1 MSKPQFK
8 QESRPFSFG
17 IVLLILI
24 PLGWSVFLLGQGIWT
39 WNQDTDPSSNQTE
52 TSRSRNF
59 SSVQDVPAG
68 LFSYGGSTAWAPLRQ
83 VVDSVISAER
93 PEFRLR
99 YIEPTK
105 KPTGSG
111 VGIQMLLDDQLA
123 FAQSSLPLQQTERNL
138 AQQRG
143 YKLEQIPVAID
154 AISIAVNPN
163 LDIPDLTLT
172 QLRQIYNGQI
182 ANWRQVG
189 GPDLTITPYSRPV
202 DTGGTVR
209 FFSQDVMKGD
219 PFGSNVRFVST
230 TTQALRL
237 LNETPGALYY
247 ASAPVIVNQCNVK
260 TLPLRR
266 GSGDFVPPYIGTY
279 VPPEQCP
286 QQRNRLNV
294 EAFRAGRYPL
304 TRYLYVVVKQNGR
317 VEEQAG
323 STYANFLLT
332 AQGQA
337 LIAKAG
343 FVPLR

>member
-1 MSKPQFK
+1 MSKPQYK
-8 QESRPFSFG
+8 QESRPIAFG
-17 IVLLILI
+17 IVLLILV
-24 PLGWSVFLLGQGIWT
+24 PLGWSVFLLGRGIWT
-39 WNQDTDPSSNQTE
+39 WNQDVDQSDNQTE

-59 SSVQDVPAG
+59 ASVQDVPSG

-99 YIEPTK
+99 YVEPTNE
-105 KPTGSG
+105 PAGSG
-111 VGIQMLLDDQLA
+111 VGVQMLLNDQLT
-123 FAQSSLPLQQTERNL
+123 FVQSSLPLQQAERDQ

-143 YKLEQIPVAID
+143 YKLEQTPVAID
-154 AISIAVNPN
+154 AISVAVNPN

-172 QLRQIYNGQI
+172 QLRQIYSGQI
-182 ANWRQVG
+182 VNWSQVG
-189 GPDLTITPYSRPV
+189 GPDLTITPYSRPLN
-202 DTGGTVR
+202 TGGTVR
-209 FFSQDVMKGD
+209 FFSQDVMRGQ
-219 PFGSNVRFVST
+219 PFSSDVKFVST

-237 LNETPGALYY
+237 LNENPGALYY
-247 ASAPVIVNQCNVK
+247 ASAPVIVSQCNVK

-266 GSGDFVPPYIGTY
+266 GSGDFVPPYTGTY

-294 EAFRAGRYPL
+294 EAFQTGNYPL
-304 TRYLYVVVKQNGR
+304 TRYLYVVVKQNGE

-323 STYANFLLT
+323 SVYADFLLT